1 MKSSH
6 IAKLLSAAVLGTA
19 GALLV
24 SSALATTPAPVSVT
38 TWHNDNYRTGW
49 NNAESQLT
57 PAKVG
62 GGSFNLLQSVAL
74 DDQVDAQPLVVS
86 NQAISGQGTHN
97 VVYVATESNS
107 IYAIDGSSGAVL
119 LDVNLGAP
127 VPYTTLP
134 GSCNNNGP
142 NVGINSTPVID
153 TTTDTMYVV
162 TYTLESGVQTFRIH
176 ALDLS
181 TLTDKVPSV
190 VISASGTLLKGDTY
204 NFDPTSSRQRAALL
218 LSHGTVYAGFASFCD
233 YNANTSRGWVLGW
246 QANTLTPLAANHLN
260 NTLATSPDNFFLTSI
275 WMSGS
280 GLAADPTGD
289 IFFVTGNSDPSATT
303 YTAPRNLSESVV
315 KLSWNLKTVESFFTP
330 PAGYNDW
337 QDLDAED
344 GDFGSG
350 GILLLPPQTG
360 SMPNLSA
367 AMGKAGVLYLLDADN
382 LSQNKNGAYV
392 QYPGGCW
399 CGETYFQ
406 NDKNTSYVITSGGW
420 GGASINLYRLDPHA
434 KGNPSLALEWATNG
448 WPNSTYVPD
457 GQDAGVFTS
466 ASSNAGKAGSLVIW
480 AVSRPTDNDP
490 SDIYLYA
497 FDVKGNNLI
506 PGGTGMLAGTW
517 PNTGGNANIVPTVA
531 NGHVYVASDQ
541 SLAIFG
547 IGAPS
552 STPLPKA
559 KVVSMRVPLAAG
571 EHEVFGI
578 VKTISGNLITVA
590 RRGGVTM
597 SIDSTIAAK
606 TYRMAPPAVGKAL
619 LARGT
624 IDGAGV
630 MRAVAIQHARQSP
643 KMWLPDR

>member
-1 MKSSH
+1 MNSNR
-6 IAKLLSAAVLGTA
+6 IAQIVSAALF
-19 GALLV
+19 GAAFAT
-24 SSALATTPAPVSVT
+24 SAFGAPPPKISVT
-38 TWHNDNYRTGW
+38 THHNDNYRTGW
-49 NNAESQLT
+49 NNAETVLT
-57 PAKVG
+57 PAKVSG
-62 GGSFNLLQSVAL
+62 GMFNLLESVAL
-74 DDQVDAQPLVVS
+74 DDQVDAQPLVMP
-86 NQAISGQGTHN
+86 NQAISGQGTHD
-97 VVYVATESNS
+97 VVYVATESDS
-107 IYAIDGSSGAVL
+107 IYAIDASSGAVL
-119 LDVNLGAP
+119 LDVSLGSP
-127 VPYTTLP
+127 VPYTSLP

-153 TTTDTMYVV
+153 PTTGTMYVV
-162 TYTLESGVQTFRIH
+162 TYTMEGGNQTFRIH

-190 VISASGTLLKGDTY
+190 VISASAALNKSQTY

-246 QANTLTPLAANHLN
+246 QANTLVPLAANHLN
-260 NTLATSPDNFFLTSI
+260 NTLTASPDTFFLTSI

-280 GLAADPTGD
+280 GLAADPAGD

-303 YTAPRNLSESVV
+303 YSTSRNLSESVV
-315 KLSWNLKTVESFFTP
+315 KLSSNLKTVESFFTP

-350 GILLLPPQTG
+350 GVLLLPPQTG

-382 LSQNKNGAYV
+382 LSQNKDGAYV
-392 QYPGGCW
+392 QYPGACW
-399 CGETYFQ
+399 CGESYFQ
-406 NDKNTSYVITSGGW
+406 NDKGMPFIITSGGW
-420 GGASINLYRLDPHA
+420 GGASIDLYRLDPHA
-434 KGNPSLALEWATNG
+434 NGNPSLAFEWSSNNTSS
-448 WPNSTYVPD
+448 PTTVPD

-466 ASSNAGKAGSLVIW
+466 TSSNAGKPGSLVIW

-490 SDIYLYA
+490 SDVYLYA
-497 FDVKGNNLI
+497 FDVNGNNLI
-506 PGGTGMLAGTW
+506 PGGTGLLAGTW

-547 IGAPS
+547 IGAAAPV
-552 STPLPKA
+552 TLPKVKA
-559 KVVSMRVPLAAG
+559 VSTRAPLAAG
-571 EHEVFGI
+571 EHEVYGM
-578 VKTISGNLITVA
+578 VKSISGNLVTVA
-590 RRGGVTM
+590 RRGGIMLT
-597 SIDSTIAAK
+597 IDDTQAAK
-606 TYRMAPPAVGKAL
+606 NFRMAEPSVGKAL

-624 IDGAGV
+624 IDASGV
-630 MRAVAIQHARQSP
+630 MHANAMQHARQSS
-643 KMWLPDR
+643 KMWWPDR